1 MMVRRGK
8 SGSLVMRT
16 RAWAQAVVSSSMRE
30 RRSVMEW
37 REEGSGWEVPRWRVK
52 LGRRGREAVRWERRE
67 VGVRKMRE
75 GGVVSVV
82 VSVSLVSVAVVFAVV
97 ASVVVV
103 SMAAVSMAA
112 VSVAVGGSLVEAA
125 AVGVASIAVD
135 DSLVGAV
142 AAVVLAA
149 VAAIRVG
156 DSPVGFW
163 EAILE
168 SRIGLLWTRVLW
180 LGSELMDM
188 TA

>member
-1 MMVRRGK
+1 
-8 SGSLVMRT
+8 
-16 RAWAQAVVSSSMRE
+16 
-30 RRSVMEW
+30 MEW
-37 REEGSGWEVPRWRVK
+37 REEGSGWEVPRWRVR

-97 ASVVVV
+97 ASVVV
-103 SMAAVSMAA
+103 VSMAA